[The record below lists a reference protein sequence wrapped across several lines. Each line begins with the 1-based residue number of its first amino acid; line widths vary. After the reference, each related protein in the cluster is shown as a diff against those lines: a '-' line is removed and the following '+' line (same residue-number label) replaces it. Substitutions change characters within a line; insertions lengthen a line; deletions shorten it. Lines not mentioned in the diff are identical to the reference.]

1 MRLIVSFTIS
11 LYFCVKKRKV
21 IKMMSLIWRRID
33 NTDLKDKT
41 KQNLFLI
48 LSFALCCLIG
58 AAAWLVMGRVFLPDI
73 TALIEFV
80 GYAGMCGGIFGGL
93 IFLYRH

>member
-1 MRLIVSFTIS
+1 MSFTIS

-33 NTDLKDKT
+33 NTELKDKT

-58 AAAWLVMGRVFLPDI
+58 AAAWLVIGRVFLPDI
-73 TALIEFV
+73 IALVEFV
-80 GYAGMCGGIFGGL
+80 GYAGLCGGIFGGL